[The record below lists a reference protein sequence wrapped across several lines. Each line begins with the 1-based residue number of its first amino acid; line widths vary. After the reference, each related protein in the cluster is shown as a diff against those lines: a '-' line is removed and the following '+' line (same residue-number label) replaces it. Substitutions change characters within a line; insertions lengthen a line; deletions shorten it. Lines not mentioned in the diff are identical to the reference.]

1 MTYNIKYTACDAKFL
16 FFFVFFLIFFI
27 YFFLCIVNYL
37 LSNFITV
44 ENDDQWIF
52 MYVKGII
59 CLIHWGI
66 FVRRKI
72 DIKLCEKKLWKIKF
86 RICSIVQNVE
96 WASLIL
102 WKFFELLTFYDD
114 RLLIHVITC
123 MVMFKVISMVLILHR
138 GEIVSD
144 FTIRYNQLSVIHTT
158 SICRSAVLN
167 LPLAT
172 VVALGKKFLL
182 LTEESP
188 LWLSLVVVLKS
199 RPTKHS

>member
-1 MTYNIKYTACDAKFL
+1 MWCKISFL
-16 FFFVFFLIFFI
+16 LCFFFIFFI

-72 DIKLCEKKLWKIKF
+72 DIKLCEKKFKS

-123 MVMFKVISMVLILHR
+123 MVMFKVISMVPILHR

-144 FTIRYNQLSVIHTT
+144 FTIRYDQLSVIHTT

-199 RPTKHS
+199 RPTIHS